1 MLMSVK
7 LSSLEITN
15 INKISWPLIQAC
27 TTSSVVNSHWISW
40 FWAMLFA
47 SSNQNTV
54 KQLASRTFTILRSSK
69 QLNQQWAWLL
79 QLTSVRSTRST
90 IKTQK
95 AIEEGALQNNGTYVI
110 LSEKHSSAD
119 QATPLSTALAVSSS
133 VSASCIQW
141 CRQSS

>member
-1 MLMSVK
+1 
-7 LSSLEITN
+7 
-15 INKISWPLIQAC
+15 
-27 TTSSVVNSHWISW
+27 
-40 FWAMLFA
+40 MLFA